1 MHLLKTP
8 CPYTVTPIKSGHSGD
23 TQLFAFIEA
32 AGWPVW
38 PLVLAS
44 VISLA
49 IIGERLWSLR
59 SSVVTP
65 PELLAQVVQEYRQ
78 NGVNPMLLARLS
90 SGAPLAQVFA
100 AGLKNVKSTP
110 QVMKEAID
118 DAGRAVAHDLERFLT
133 TLGTIASISPLLGLL
148 GTVIGMIEIF
158 GSQAPTG
165 GGNPVVL
172 AHGISI
178 ALYNTAMGLIVA
190 IPSMIFYRYFR
201 GKVDSLIVD
210 MESQAVKLVEI
221 LHGERTG

>member
-1 MHLLKTP
+1 M
-8 CPYTVTPIKSGHSGD
+8 
-23 TQLFAFIEA
+23 FAFIEA

-49 IIGERLWSLR
+49 IIGERAWSLR
-59 SSVVTP
+59 SNVVVP
-65 PELLAQVVQEYRQ
+65 PDLLPKVVQEFRQ
-78 NGVNPMLLARLS
+78 NGVDPMMLARLS
-90 SGAPLAQVFA
+90 TGAPLAQVFA

-118 DAGRAVAHDLERFLT
+118 DAGRGVAHDLERFLN

-165 GGNPVVL
+165 GSNPVVL

-201 GKVDSLIVD
+201 SKVDSLIVE

-221 LHGERTG
+221 LHGERTH